1 MSIANDCK
9 KINFVNSYAKYGD
22 HVEAKIILRN
32 KAAEMGA
39 NFIMLEK
46 VYVTIDSEGWI
57 RYTGNAFKCPE

>member
-1 MSIANDCK
+1 MLGNMSQYCK
-9 KINFVNSYAKYGD
+9 MTCQLLMIVKKLILLIHMLKYGD

-46 VYVTIDSEGWI
+46 VYVTIDSEG
-57 RYTGNAFKCPE
+57 